1 MKIINKKVEHKNYGA
16 GTICAMN
23 GGSVCVEFGKLF
35 GMKRFPYPQVF
46 SEGTMKLMDEALQEE
61 LMEDLLP

>member
-35 GMKRFPYPQVF
+35 GMKRFPYPQ
-46 SEGTMKLMDEALQEE
+46 KLWDEALQEE
-61 LMEDLLP
+61 LMEDLLT

>member
-23 GGSVCVEFGKLF
+23 GGSVCVEFGKLS
-35 GMKRFPYPQVF
+35 GRKNLENRRKRLDRPLCQ
-46 SEGTMKLMDEALQEE
+46 QR
-61 LMEDLLP
+61 

>member
-46 SEGTMKLMDEALQEE
+46 FLKE
-61 LMEDLLP
+61 P